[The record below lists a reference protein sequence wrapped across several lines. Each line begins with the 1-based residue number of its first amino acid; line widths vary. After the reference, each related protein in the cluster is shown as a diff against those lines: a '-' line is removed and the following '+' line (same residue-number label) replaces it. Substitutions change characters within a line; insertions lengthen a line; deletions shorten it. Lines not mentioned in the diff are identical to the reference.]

1 MYLHTLRGQ
10 QVSEAVCS
18 AEAAPPSHIYLWSTF
33 SATRPGQLRV
43 INHIFTAPLIK
54 GQQTTLSNM
63 HSVAEPKTSY
73 IFYRDGI
80 LISCRKEFLPEPY
93 LSLHRQNAK
102 VNGISTCFGERLSA
116 GNFILDLLPLL
127 QNCQL
132 KYLSLTLWK
141 QTKAAINR

>member
-1 MYLHTLRGQ
+1 MRGQ

-18 AEAAPPSHIYLWSTF
+18 AEAAPPSPYLSLVHIFRHPT
-33 SATRPGQLRV
+33 APGQLRV

-102 VNGISTCFGERLSA
+102 VNGISACFGERLSA
-116 GNFILDLLPLL
+116 GHFTLDLLPLL